1 MMKANCIGVRYRFRT
16 NRMLIPE
23 IFRFQIRSTSN
34 TLDWLV
40 KLKSDNATSLS
51 NVMPKV
57 YVSHGGRLENR
68 FMIAS
73 Q

>member
-1 MMKANCIGVRYRFRT
+1 MANLELPY
-16 NRMLIPE
+16 
-23 IFRFQIRSTSN
+23 
-34 TLDWLV
+34 WLA

-51 NVMPKV
+51 NVIPKL

>member
-1 MMKANCIGVRYRFRT
+1 
-16 NRMLIPE
+16 MLIAE
-23 IFRFQIRSTSN
+23 VFRFHIRSISN
-34 TLDWLV
+34 TSDWLV
-40 KLKSDNATSLS
+40 KLKSDNATSSS
-51 NVMPKV
+51 NVMPRL